1 MLQEFMHLVTYTQKK
16 SRVLMSD
23 ISADLINQYAKLIRE
38 RWDDNAVE
46 ALIGVLSTVI
56 SERQLEVLVEDLLN
70 QSDK

>member
-1 MLQEFMHLVTYTQKK
+1 
-16 SRVLMSD
+16 MSD
-23 ISADLINQYAKLIRE
+23 ISAELINQYSKLIRE

-70 QSDK
+70 QLDK